1 MEPTIR
7 KILERLQ
14 QTPCLAVAAHQNPE
28 GDALGATL
36 AVALWLRKKGGDA
49 RAYNVDPVPGFLR
62 FLPGA
67 DTITRRVEDLGDPPL
82 VVVVDCGEISRTGKA
97 FEKFVQ
103 GREIINLDH
112 HDTNNGFGRLNL
124 VRPQASSAS
133 EIVYDLIT
141 AEGEPVAP
149 AVAWNLYT
157 GILMDTGSFRFPNT
171 TPAAL
176 RIASELVAAGV
187 DPARVARETFDTQP
201 AGKLKLL
208 ARVLST
214 MEFDPGPGLAGVVE
228 MVLTQAMFTETG
240 TQAEDAEGLINHP
253 VSVESVKVAV
263 LYRQLTSEKW
273 KVSLRSRVPNDG
285 RPGIN
290 IAKVAEALT
299 GGGHRLAA
307 GATVAGSLD
316 QVRRLVHEKL
326 APALAA
332 EQ

>member
-14 QTPCLAVAAHQNPE
+14 QAPRLAVAAHQNPE

-36 AVALWLRKKGGDA
+36 AVAWWLRKKGRDA
-49 RAYNVDPVPGFLR
+49 RAYNVDPVPGSLR

-67 DTITRRVEDLGDPPL
+67 DTVTRRVEDLGDPPL
-82 VVVVDCGEISRTGKA
+82 VVVVDCGDLSRTGAA
-97 FEKFVQ
+97 FSAFTK
-103 GREIINLDH
+103 GREIINIDH
-112 HDTNNGFGRLNL
+112 HDTNEGFGAINL
-124 VRPQASSAS
+124 VRSQASSTA
-133 EIVYDLIT
+133 EIIYDLVT
-141 AEGEPVAP
+141 AEGQPVP
-149 AVAWNLYT
+149 LEVAWNLYT

-187 DPARVARETFDTQP
+187 DPARVARETFDTQSP
-201 AGKLKLL
+201 GKLKLL

-214 MEFDPGPGLAGVVE
+214 MEFDPEPRLSGVVE
-228 MVLTQAMFTETG
+228 MFLTQPMFAETG

-253 VSVESVKVAV
+253 ASIQGVRVAV
-263 LYRQLTSEKW
+263 LFRQLGPERW

-285 RPGIN
+285 RPGMN
-290 IAKVAEALT
+290 VAKIAEAFG

-307 GATVAGSLD
+307 GATVTGSLE
-316 QVRRLVHEKL
+316 QARRAVHERL
-326 APALAA
+326 APALLAD
-332 EQ
+332 E

>member
-7 KILERLQ
+7 KILDRLRSA
-14 QTPCLAVAAHQNPE
+14 PLLAVAAHQNPE

-36 AVALWLRKKGGDA
+36 AVTLWLRAQGRDA

-67 DTITRRVEDLGDPPL
+67 DTVTRNLEDLGDPPL
-82 VVVVDCGEISRTGKA
+82 VVIVDCGDLARTGKA
-97 FEKFVQ
+97 FEKFAQ
-103 GREIINLDH
+103 GREIINIDH
-112 HDTNNGFGRLNL
+112 HDTNAGFGALNL

-133 EIVYDLIT
+133 EIVYDLVT
-141 AEGEPVAP
+141 AEGRPVAVD
-149 AVAWNLYT
+149 VAWNLYT

-187 DPARVARETFDTQP
+187 DPARVARETLDTQP

-214 MEFDPGPGLAGVVE
+214 LEFDPGPGLSGVVE
-228 MVLTQAMFTETG
+228 MFLTRQMFSETG

-253 VSVESVKVAV
+253 ASVEKIKVAV
-263 LYRQLTSEKW
+263 LYRQLDAERW

-285 RPGIN
+285 GPGIN
-290 IAKVAEALT
+290 VAKIAEAFG

-307 GATVAGSLD
+307 GATVSGSLD
-316 QVRRLVHEKL
+316 QVRKLVHAQL
-326 APALAA
+326 APALAG
-332 EQ
+332 